1 MRYNVSTYTAY
12 KEAKAGNQINDNRTV
27 RGNEL
32 FEIMIQQ
39 DPYEGYTAQQQ
50 NTQK

>member
-1 MRYNVSTYTAY
+1 MCYNVSTYITY
-12 KEAKAGNQINDNRTV
+12 KEAKAGNQINDDLTV

-39 DPYEGYTAQQQ
+39 DP
-50 NTQK
+50 